1 MKMTIA
7 MNLRMITYLAITSS
21 YINHANGI
29 NSQKLMRC
37 NSAPDLRAL
46 NNSTE
51 YMTLGLVCS
60 AGVAGATGV
69 ASYSG
74 AIGSIGTKDTIGITT
89 LTNEYSKNTNIIPYN
104 KYKSIIFNR
113 YKRSIYLR
121 SKEKYTLSEK

>member
-7 MNLRMITYLAITSS
+7 MNLRMITYLVITSS

-60 AGVAGATGV
+60 AGVAGA

-74 AIGSIGTKDTIGITT
+74 VIGSIGTKDTIGITT

>member
-1 MKMTIA
+1 MTIA
-7 MNLRMITYLAITSS
+7 MNLRMITYLVITLS
-21 YINHANGI
+21 YINHTNGI
-29 NSQKLMRC
+29 NRQQLMRC

-46 NNSTE
+46 NNS
-51 YMTLGLVCS
+51 
-60 AGVAGATGV
+60 
-69 ASYSG
+69 
-74 AIGSIGTKDTIGITT
+74 TKDTIGITT

>member
-7 MNLRMITYLAITSS
+7 MNLRMITYLVITSS

-29 NSQKLMRC
+29 NRQKLMRC

-60 AGVAGATGV
+60 AGAAGVG
-69 ASYSG
+69 G